1 MNIKDLQNK
10 YDELV
15 REMRKNAIEI
25 IERNN
30 GEVSYEEQTE
40 DVDEIIITVESGEY
54 AENIKLCK
62 VSVNNGT
69 IFMYSEDGDRFEA
82 INGEH
87 YYYVL
92 ELLRRTER
100 NNEKNEIKTLVRELQ
115 SNLTWL
121 CSEIHAGNFQRR
133 EAAMQ
138 KVLDVAEKLEAE
150 IYRQERE
157 KK

>member
-30 GEVSYEEQTE
+30 GEVSYEEQAE
-40 DVDEIIITVESGEY
+40 DWDEIIITVESGEY
-54 AENIKLCK
+54 VENIKLCK

-69 IFMYSEDGDRFEA
+69 IFMYSENEDKFEA

-92 ELLRRTER
+92 ELLRRSER
-100 NNEKNEIKTLVRELQ
+100 NNKKSEMKTLVRELQ
-115 SNLTWL
+115 SNIGWL
-121 CSEIHAGNFQRR
+121 CSEMHAGNFQRR

-138 KVLDVAEKLEAE
+138 KVLDVSEKLEAE
-150 IYRQERE
+150 IYKQERE